1 MHTYVL
7 RINFSHLKKE
17 IDDNYFLYRDIFY
30 KCLVASMY
38 NYCINDKDITKNI
51 LIDNSYYWQY
61 LVNAININQPME
73 LMLHELSID
82 RYVHIFLDMN
92 IYIDEF
98 INMKHRPDILNIYS
112 LDISDTYKVE
122 IKNKQIKHKCYQEHF
137 SLN

>member
-73 LMLHELSID
+73 LMLHELNID

-122 IKNKQIKHKCYQEHF
+122 IKNKQIKYKCYQEHF